1 MKDSGKMTSAV
12 GRGMKDTKKVIL
24 MKGNSRIIKPMEG
37 EYINGLRGRS
47 MMESGKTVR
56 NRDMG
61 CGVAYTATAI

>member
-1 MKDSGKMTSAV
+1 MKVSGKMTSVVA
-12 GRGMKDTKKVIL
+12 RDMKDTKKEIL
-24 MKGNSRIIKPMEG
+24 MRVNSRIIKLMEG

-47 MMESGKTVR
+47 MMESGKMAR